1 MADYLLEILEKEKQ
15 GILLE
20 RQYGNLLMEETSR
33 EHPNEAKRN
42 LFIMKRDEGLR
53 MVNEARYELKSYL
66 SYFGI
71 GRR

>member
-1 MADYLLEILEKEKQ
+1 MDKCLLDILEKERE
-15 GILLE
+15 GLRIE
-20 RQYGNLLMEETSR
+20 RKYGDLLMSETAR
-33 EHPNEAKRN
+33 EKPNEAMRQI
-42 LFIMKRDEGLR
+42 FIMKRDEGLR